1 MLTELQ
7 ERTWR
12 ILAAVPEA
20 DGFALAGGSALILT
34 GVVQRGS
41 NDIDVFGAYPR
52 SAIPFA
58 EAAQRVLT
66 DEGLNPTV
74 ERWGEG
80 FVRMRVTDGA
90 DTTRVDIAI
99 DARRHPTVADPTGQ
113 VLNIRELAA
122 DKMLALVGRV
132 APRDYID
139 MWAITQRHHIDDV
152 IDWASDKVNP
162 PGFSGDSNWLGD
174 NGVWEDQQCIH
185 RRFGSGLWGWFRSIG
200 WSIRVGWAAICSIA
214 EKFGCSSE
222 TLRKWV
228 RRAETDQGVRAGL
241 TSEEQTEL
249 KQLRR
254 ENRELRRAN
263 EILRKASAYFALA
276 ELDRG
281 GRR

>member
-1 MLTELQ
+1 MVSVAARQGTDRRPRWILTELQ

-41 NDIDVFGAYPR
+41 NDLDVFGTYPG

-58 EAAQRVLT
+58 EAAQRGLT
-66 DEGLNPTV
+66 SEGLNPTV

-90 DTTRVDIAI
+90 DTTWVDIAI
-99 DARRHPTVADPTGQ
+99 DVRRHPTVADPTGP

-139 MWAITQRHHIDDV
+139 VCAITQRHHISDV
-152 IDWASDKVNP
+152 IDWASDKDT
-162 PGFSGDSNWLGD
+162 GFTLWQIKDALKRFASIDRDS
-174 NGVWEDQQCIH
+174 
-185 RRFGSGLWGWFRSIG
+185 F
-200 WSIRVGWAAICSIA
+200 
-214 EKFGCSSE
+214 
-222 TLRKWV
+222 
-228 RRAETDQGVRAGL
+228 
-241 TSEEQTEL
+241 
-249 KQLRR
+249 
-254 ENRELRRAN
+254 
-263 EILRKASAYFALA
+263 
-276 ELDRG
+276 ELDTDSYQQLQRWVASTLQNLP
-281 GRR
+281 

>member
-12 ILAAVPEA
+12 IIAALPEA

-152 IDWASDKVNP
+152 IDWASDKD
-162 PGFSGDSNWLGD
+162 PGFTLWQLKDALNRFARIRRGSFEIDTDSY
-174 NGVWEDQQCIH
+174 QQLQ
-185 RRFGSGLWGWFRSIG
+185 RW
-200 WSIRVGWAAICSIA
+200 VAD
-214 EKFGCSSE
+214 
-222 TLRKWV
+222 TL
-228 RRAETDQGVRAGL
+228 QHL
-241 TSEEQTEL
+241 P
-249 KQLRR
+249 
-254 ENRELRRAN
+254 
-263 EILRKASAYFALA
+263 
-276 ELDRG
+276 
-281 GRR
+281 